1 MAGVD
6 KKRVG
11 VKICHDVQSK
21 YENTEKQLAV
31 KDRLLGNIK
40 CEIPMADQDEPG
52 CTEAI
57 FAQTIPGM
65 LVTDQDG
72 HGIGTGGSLIKAG
85 LGSV

>member
-1 MAGVD
+1 
-6 KKRVG
+6 
-11 VKICHDVQSK
+11 
-21 YENTEKQLAV
+21 
-31 KDRLLGNIK
+31 
-40 CEIPMADQDEPG
+40 MADQDEPG

>member
-1 MAGVD
+1 
-6 KKRVG
+6 
-11 VKICHDVQSK
+11 
-21 YENTEKQLAV
+21 
-31 KDRLLGNIK
+31 
-40 CEIPMADQDEPG
+40 MADQDEPG

-85 LGSV
+85 LGSVWHGKRILVVKGELLENIQRLRWQRMMNLALKFWHE